1 MRLQMQSNIQ
11 ITGVAILD
19 HVPFTSQP
27 QSLAIIRTRRHMNL
41 QLLPC
46 RLNSVPLAKS
56 ARFLDHA
63 PGSTASW
70 AWGYLDEL
78 CKSAALDASHLTVP
92 STFPAWLPST
102 PCCCPCSFTF

>member
-1 MRLQMQSNIQ
+1 MRLQMQSNKK
-11 ITGVAILD
+11 TPGVPFLD
-19 HVPFTSQP
+19 HVPSP
-27 QSLAIIRTRRHMNL
+27 SHPKSLPIIPPRRHMNL

-46 RLNSVPLAKS
+46 LLNSVPLAKS

-102 PCCCPCSFTF
+102 PCCCP

>member
-1 MRLQMQSNIQ
+1 MPLQSQSNIQ
-11 ITGVAILD
+11 TPVVPIRH
-19 HVPFTSQP
+19 HVPSPSQP
-27 QSLAIIRTRRHMNL
+27 QILPITRPRRHMNL

-102 PCCCPCSFTF
+102 PCCCP

>member
-1 MRLQMQSNIQ
+1 MRLKMQSNIHV
-11 ITGVAILD
+11 TGVAILD
-19 HVPFTSQP
+19 HVPVATHTC
-27 QSLAIIRTRRHMNL
+27 SLAIIRTRRHMNL

-46 RLNSVPLAKS
+46 LLNSVPLAKS

-63 PGSTASW
+63 SSSTASW

-102 PCCCPCSFTF
+102 PCCCP

>member
-1 MRLQMQSNIQ
+1 MRLQIQSNIQ
-11 ITGVAILD
+11 TTGVPILT
-19 HVPFTSQP
+19 HVPSPSQP
-27 QSLAIIRTRRHMNL
+27 QSLPITRPRRHMNL

-46 RLNSVPLAKS
+46 LLNSVPPTKS

-78 CKSAALDASHLTVP
+78 CKSATLDTSHLTVP
-92 STFPAWLPST
+92 STFPAWLTST
-102 PCCCPCSFTF
+102 SCCCP

>member
-1 MRLQMQSNIQ
+1 MKTNIQ

-19 HVPFTSQP
+19 LVPSP
-27 QSLAIIRTRRHMNL
+27 SHLKILAIIRTRRHMNL

-46 RLNSVPLAKS
+46 LLNSVPLAKS

-63 PGSTASW
+63 SSSTASR
-70 AWGYLDEL
+70 AWSYLDEL

-92 STFPAWLPST
+92 STLPAWLPPTS
-102 PCCCPCSFTF
+102 CCCP